1 MAIRVKIPQDK
12 ANLVQSLVLNNEN
25 PQGVFA
31 TYADVMAFA
40 AALGKKNKLRLPL
53 DSIAKEPSPISLDV
67 FSTRGYDLLFKLI
80 AITENHNPQIISTY
94 DITAEEERVTI
105 FEEYANGGLMKLQD
119 QLKGAVDYSER
130 ILLILSQAKK
140 QLSATTATNFD
151 LTKFLP
157 DI

>member
-1 MAIRVKIPQDK
+1 MAIRIKISQDK

-25 PQGVFA
+25 PQGVFP

-40 AALGKKNKLRLPL
+40 GALGKKHKLRLPL

-80 AITENHNPQIISTY
+80 AITETSNPQIISAY

-105 FEEYANGGLMKLQD
+105 FEEYANGGLMKLQE
-119 QLKGAVDYSER
+119 QLKGAVDYTER
-130 ILLILSQAKK
+130 ILLILSQAKN
-140 QLSATTATNFD
+140 QQSSITSTNFD
-151 LTKFLP
+151 LTKFLEE
-157 DI
+157 